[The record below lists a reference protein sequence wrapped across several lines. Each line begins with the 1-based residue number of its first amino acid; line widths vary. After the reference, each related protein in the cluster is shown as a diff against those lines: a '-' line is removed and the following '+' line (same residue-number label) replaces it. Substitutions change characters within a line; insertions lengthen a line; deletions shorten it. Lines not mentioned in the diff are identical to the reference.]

1 MLVSSSDD
9 VCMPYAVD
17 FILHP
22 WYSFCCSAESV
33 AGVHLWL
40 IKILNHLHHFFKSVL
55 PSWKCPYMPA
65 VFICMTSFLVYLF
78 FWLFPLRYLLS
89 LGPKSETLSGQW
101 SISTRKLWRS
111 SSCSLPMSAFWGV
124 EGSVLLNVSLCL
136 LLVFLVFL
144 CLLGF
149 VSLPAGFCFYCLLFF
164 LLFEAGLDKTVNSS
178 KSGSSTQSSLSKLTG
193 LLLSPFCQGQV
204 NKRPHLQV
212 EGTCPMFPSQ
222 SPNYLQPGG
231 RNLAPCFLVRTPIT
245 QKKHFK
251 RQRIHRQNFFSLK
264 KAMFVDISCPQWY

>member
-1 MLVSSSDD
+1 M
-9 VCMPYAVD
+9 
-17 FILHP
+17 
-22 WYSFCCSAESV
+22 
-33 AGVHLWL
+33 
-40 IKILNHLHHFFKSVL
+40 
-55 PSWKCPYMPA
+55 
-65 VFICMTSFLVYLF
+65 
-78 FWLFPLRYLLS
+78 
-89 LGPKSETLSGQW
+89 
-101 SISTRKLWRS
+101 
-111 SSCSLPMSAFWGV
+111 
-124 EGSVLLNVSLCL
+124 NVSLCL

-149 VSLPAGFCFYCLLFF
+149 VSRPAGFCFYCLLFF

-178 KSGSSTQSSLSKLTG
+178 KSGSPTQSSLSKLTG

-222 SPNYLQPGG
+222 SPNYLHPGG